1 MWTQIATRQGH
12 IHSALM
18 SGDKQVIGQLLST
31 PEKNYLYFGVDNLFP
46 DHIAEM
52 RDSPDELQRHASLI
66 ADHIFRLAEALGVQ
80 RVVRPSGDPG
90 DEGPEHIETDELLT
104 KIEERLGAKLQF
116 RNPFNGEFGLNTSFG
131 LVSYRSLLAVYQAWR
146 VSRLGCRSV
155 LEIGAGMGRT
165 IVFCRDL
172 GIQDYTVVDLPM
184 TLVGQA
190 CFIAATIGE
199 DKLHLIGD
207 ANSSDG
213 KIRLVPPSRL
223 QSLDRVFDVLLN
235 VNSITEL
242 DIKHALEYSKFAM
255 THSKLVLSINH
266 EANAFR
272 AVDLFD
278 EALWKT
284 NRFPYWM
291 RKGYLEEIFV
301 PL

>member
-1 MWTQIATRQGH
+1 M
-12 IHSALM
+12 
-18 SGDKQVIGQLLST
+18 K
-31 PEKNYLYFGVDNLFP
+31 
-46 DHIAEM
+46 
-52 RDSPDELQRHASLI
+52 DSSDELERHAALI
-66 ADHIFRLAEALGVQ
+66 TDHIFRLGEALGVQ
-80 RVVRPSGDPG
+80 RVVRPSGNPG
-90 DEGPEHIETDELLT
+90 DEGPEHIETDELLSR
-104 KIEERLGAKLQF
+104 IEQRLGVKLQF
-116 RNPFNGEFGLNTSFG
+116 RNPFNGEFGLDTSFG

-146 VSRLGCRSV
+146 LSRLGCRSV

-172 GIQDYTVVDLPM
+172 GIKDYTVVDLPM

-199 DKLHLIGD
+199 DGLHLIGD
-207 ANSSDG
+207 SHSSSG

-223 QSLDRVFDVLLN
+223 TALNQVFDVILN

-242 DIKHALEYSKFAM
+242 DIKHAMEYSKYAL
-255 THSKLVLSINH
+255 THSKLFLSINH

-278 EALWKT
+278 ETVWKT